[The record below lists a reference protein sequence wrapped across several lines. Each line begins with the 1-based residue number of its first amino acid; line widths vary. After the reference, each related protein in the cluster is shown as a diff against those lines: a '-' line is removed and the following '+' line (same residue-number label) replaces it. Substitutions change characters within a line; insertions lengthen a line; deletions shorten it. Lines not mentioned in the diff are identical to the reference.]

1 MKKIDIKDFMNY
13 HYPTGMT
20 AAPDGKHGVFA
31 VLDPNEDENCY
42 RSGLWL
48 IDLPEGN
55 YRPLT
60 GGKAERAFAWLDS
73 DTVLF
78 ISNREK
84 EYQEKV
90 KNGEDWTCFYT
101 INIHGGEA
109 EFAFAV
115 PYAVTKMAAVKD
127 KIVFC
132 VNYDYNK
139 PEFFRMDED
148 KKKEALKLW
157 EEEKD
162 YEVFDELPFWEN
174 GPGIVNK
181 KRIRLAVY
189 DRASK
194 NVTFVSPDHE
204 TVENFWIEGEDIL
217 YTGNLFENMRSSKP
231 ALYLV
236 DLTTCKRKE
245 LLAQETMRIDFACRI
260 KGNVYVL
267 GSDMKEY
274 GLNENAKL
282 FLVENN
288 TVKEIA
294 DHDVAAHNSICSDC
308 KFADGAGIIHDDEKI
323 YLIATFRKQS
333 VICSLDT
340 EGNLTVLN
348 DRQGSV
354 HTLDKF
360 GDVLYFT
367 GARDLGL
374 TEVYALENG
383 TERKLT
389 ALNDA
394 ILAERNVCRIEEFTY
409 TYKDVEL
416 DGYVLKP
423 VDFDPNKKYPGILT
437 VHGGPRAT
445 FGSVYFHENQAF
457 ANAGYFVFYTNPV
470 GSEGRGNAFADLSGR
485 YGTIDYEDLMA
496 FTDEVLKRY
505 PQIDEKRLGF
515 MGGSYGGFMANWV
528 IGHTDRFAAA
538 ASQRSISNWISLSMT
553 TDIGYSFD
561 LQETAADPWT
571 APDKMWTCSP
581 LKYANNAK
589 TPTLFIQSDQ
599 DYRCYMADALQMFSA
614 LRYFGVETRMCLF
627 HGENH
632 ELSRSGKPKHRV
644 RRLKEMMDWFEKYL
658 K

>member
-78 ISNREK
+78 IANREK

-204 TVENFWIEGEDIL
+204 TVENFGSRERISFIPEISLRICEAASRHSTLLIL
-217 YTGNLFENMRSSKP
+217 QPVREKSFLP
-231 ALYLV
+231 
-236 DLTTCKRKE
+236 RKQCGST
-245 LLAQETMRIDFACRI
+245 LLAGSRGTYMCS
-260 KGNVYVL
+260 VL
-267 GSDMKEY
+267 
-274 GLNENAKL
+274 
-282 FLVENN
+282 
-288 TVKEIA
+288 T
-294 DHDVAAHNSICSDC
+294 
-308 KFADGAGIIHDDEKI
+308 
-323 YLIATFRKQS
+323 
-333 VICSLDT
+333 
-340 EGNLTVLN
+340 
-348 DRQGSV
+348 
-354 HTLDKF
+354 
-360 GDVLYFT
+360 
-367 GARDLGL
+367 
-374 TEVYALENG
+374 
-383 TERKLT
+383 
-389 ALNDA
+389 
-394 ILAERNVCRIEEFTY
+394 
-409 TYKDVEL
+409 
-416 DGYVLKP
+416 
-423 VDFDPNKKYPGILT
+423 
-437 VHGGPRAT
+437 
-445 FGSVYFHENQAF
+445 
-457 ANAGYFVFYTNPV
+457 
-470 GSEGRGNAFADLSGR
+470 
-485 YGTIDYEDLMA
+485 
-496 FTDEVLKRY
+496 
-505 PQIDEKRLGF
+505 
-515 MGGSYGGFMANWV
+515 
-528 IGHTDRFAAA
+528 
-538 ASQRSISNWISLSMT
+538 
-553 TDIGYSFD
+553 
-561 LQETAADPWT
+561 
-571 APDKMWTCSP
+571 
-581 LKYANNAK
+581 
-589 TPTLFIQSDQ
+589 
-599 DYRCYMADALQMFSA
+599 
-614 LRYFGVETRMCLF
+614 
-627 HGENH
+627 
-632 ELSRSGKPKHRV
+632 
-644 RRLKEMMDWFEKYL
+644 
-658 K
+658 